1 LRRRLRWAL
10 PVLVVTGCAAYLVY
24 AATGTS
30 AEYYQTVSEVKAHP
44 ASGDVR
50 VLGVVQDGIE
60 RSNGGLDVEF
70 SAAEGG
76 QSMPVVY
83 HGTLPDI
90 FRPGISV
97 VVEGR
102 MGADGVFHARTLL
115 AKCPSRFSSTQPETG
130 T

>member
-1 LRRRLRWAL
+1 MSRRLRWAL
-10 PVLVVTGCAAYLVY
+10 PVLVVAGCAAYLIY
-24 AATGTS
+24 TATGTS
-30 AEYYQTVSEVKAHP
+30 AEYYQTVSEVRAHP
-44 ASGDVR
+44 SAGEVR

-60 RSNGGLDVEF
+60 RSNGGLDVRF
-70 SAAEGG
+70 TAAEGG
-76 QSMPVVY
+76 QAIPVEY
-83 HGTLPDI
+83 HGTVPDI

-115 AKCPSRFSSTQPETG
+115 AKCPSRFSSSQPETG